1 MSSLTDQRS
10 RVLALLG
17 LTQDPDV
24 QQTDPVP
31 TAEDVDALDAIAF
44 DWPGEQAHV
53 TVLEFDDYDEAEA
66 AQQQLRGLA
75 GQTDLVVETT
85 VNGDLLLWATA
96 PADDARARAR
106 IDGLAQSFAGRE

>member
-1 MSSLTDQRS
+1 MNSLTDQRG

-17 LTQDPDV
+17 LTDDADLQEA
-24 QQTDPVP
+24 DPVP

-53 TVLEFDDYDEAEA
+53 TVLEFEDYDEAEA
-66 AQQQLRGLA
+66 AQEQLRGLA

-96 PADDARARAR
+96 PGDDARARAR
-106 IDGLAQSFAGRE
+106 IGGLAQSFAGRE